1 MALIEINAN
10 PTPRDLRWF
19 GVLLASFAIV
29 AGSLAQWR
37 FQAPAAARVVWT
49 AGAAL
54 VALYAVAPPL
64 RRWVYVGWLYAAYPI
79 GWTVLHLTLAI
90 TYYVVLTPIGLVLRL
105 VRRDPLERF
114 PDRTATSYWSVRPP
128 VHDVRRYFRQF

>member
-1 MALIEINAN
+1 M
-10 PTPRDLRWF
+10 
-19 GVLLASFAIV
+19 
-29 AGSLAQWR
+29 
-37 FQAPAAARVVWT
+37 VWT

-54 VALYAVAPPL
+54 VTLYAVAPPL
-64 RRWVYVGWLYAAYPI
+64 RRWVYVGWLCAAYPI

-114 PDRTATSYWSVRPP
+114 PDRTATSYWSVRRP
-128 VHDVRRYFRQF
+128 VRDVRRYFRQF